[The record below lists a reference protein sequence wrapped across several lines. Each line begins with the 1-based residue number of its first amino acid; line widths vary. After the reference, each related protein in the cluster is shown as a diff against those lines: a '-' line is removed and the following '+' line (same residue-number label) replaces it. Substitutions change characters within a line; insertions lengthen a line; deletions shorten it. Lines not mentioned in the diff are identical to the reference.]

1 MILVRRNLMTVRHGA
16 VSLTD
21 LIVNSANTFLAKLIF
36 EIAFATRFQ
45 QLPLGATGRSR
56 QSEDLMV
63 AKAPGDPP
71 SRAAEFAECIGL
83 IARDRSEAAFDVLF
97 RYFAPRIKSYCL
109 RLGCD
114 ASTAEEITQDAM
126 VSIWRNAAQFDPSK
140 ASPSTWIFAIARNL
154 SIDRFRKSRRPQ
166 FDPDDPALVPD
177 DQVPPDLLIERANAD
192 QGLRK
197 IMDSL
202 SANERSVLLLSF
214 FENLSHSEISK
225 RLEIPI
231 GTVKSRIRLAFG
243 KIRSALDKQD
253 RTSSS

>member
-1 MILVRRNLMTVRHGA
+1 MIMVRQNMAALRYNA
-16 VSLTD
+16 VSLSGQ
-21 LIVNSANTFLAKLIF
+21 IANSANNLLAKLIF

-45 QLPLGATGRSR
+45 QHPFGATERSSS
-56 QSEDLMV
+56 SEELMV

-71 SRAAEFAECIGL
+71 SRAAEFAESIRL
-83 IARDRSEAAFDVLF
+83 IASDRSEAAFDLLF
-97 RYFAPRIKSYCL
+97 RHFAPRIKSYCL

-114 ASTAEEITQDAM
+114 ASAAEEITQDAM
-126 VSIWRNAAQFDPSK
+126 VAIWRNAAQFDPSK

-154 SIDRFRKSRRPQ
+154 SIDRFRKNRRPQ

-177 DQVPPDLLIERANAD
+177 HEVPPDLLLERANTE

-197 IMDSL
+197 IMESL

-214 FENLSHSEISK
+214 FENLSHSEIAK
-225 RLEIPI
+225 RLDIPI

-253 RTSSS
+253 RTSRS

>member
-1 MILVRRNLMTVRHGA
+1 MMTLRHGA
-16 VSLTD
+16 VVLSD
-21 LIVNSANTFLAKLIF
+21 LLWNSANDILARVIF
-36 EIAFATRFQ
+36 KIAFATRFQ
-45 QLPLGATGRSR
+45 QVPFGATGRPR
-56 QSEDLMV
+56 HSEGLMV
-63 AKAPGDPP
+63 AKTPGDPP
-71 SRAAEFAECIGL
+71 SRAAEFAECIAR
-83 IARDRSEAAFDVLF
+83 IAGDRSEAAFDVLF

-114 ASTAEEITQDAM
+114 ASAAEEITQDAM

-177 DQVPPDLLIERANAD
+177 GEVPPDLMIERANAD
-192 QGLRK
+192 QGLRT
-197 IMDSL
+197 IMEQL

-225 RLEIPI
+225 RLQIPI

-243 KIRSALDKQD
+243 KIRSALDQQD
-253 RTSSS
+253 RTSTS

>member
-1 MILVRRNLMTVRHGA
+1 MIGLRPGLLAVRHGA
-16 VSLTD
+16 VSLSD
-21 LIVNSANTFLAKLIF
+21 LIWNSANDRLAKLIF
-36 EIAFATRFQ
+36 KIAFATRFQ
-45 QLPLGATGRSR
+45 QVPFGATGRSR
-56 QSEDLMV
+56 HSEDLMV
-63 AKAPGDPP
+63 AKTPGDPP
-71 SRAAEFAECIGL
+71 SRAAEFAECIAL
-83 IARDRSEAAFDVLF
+83 IAADRSEAAFDVLF

-114 ASTAEEITQDAM
+114 ISTADEITQDAM
-126 VSIWRNAAQFDPSK
+126 VSIWRNAAQFDRSK

-177 DQVPPDLLIERANAD
+177 GEVPPDILIERAHTD
-192 QGLRK
+192 QELRK
-197 IMDSL
+197 IMESL

-243 KIRSALDKQD
+243 KIRSALDEQD

>member
-1 MILVRRNLMTVRHGA
+1 MIPVWRKMMAARHGA
-16 VSLTD
+16 VSLSD
-21 LIVNSANTFLAKLIF
+21 VMVNSANRFLAQLIF
-36 EIAFATRFQ
+36 EIAFAARFKQ
-45 QLPLGATGRSR
+45 HPFGATGRSR
-56 QSEDLMV
+56 QSEDPMV
-63 AKAPGDPP
+63 AKTPGDPP
-71 SRAAEFAECIGL
+71 PGAAEFAECIAL
-83 IARDRSEAAFDVLF
+83 IASDRSEAAFDVLF
-97 RYFAPRIKSYCL
+97 RYFAPRVKSYCQ

-114 ASTAEEITQDAM
+114 PSVAEEITQDAM

-154 SIDRFRKSRRPQ
+154 SIDRFRKSKRPQ

-177 DQVPPDLLIERANAD
+177 DAKPPDLLIERANAD
-192 QGLRK
+192 QALRK

-214 FENLSHSEISK
+214 FENLSHSEISR

-243 KIRSALDKQD
+243 KIRSALDEQD